1 MKSIDI
7 WMIGCES
14 LVFMS
19 LLEFTLAQFLQR
31 RIETVQGPSKTILK
45 SKIKVNP
52 KTDDK
57 SLDKHDSNRTRRI
70 SKVIGLQS
78 EDGNREGMK
87 LVLFTNFRTINEVG
101 TNNPFILRGTLG

>member
-31 RIETVQGPSKTILK
+31 RTETPQGTPRTILR

-52 KTDDK
+52 KADNINPDRR
-57 SLDKHDSNRTRRI
+57 DRNRTRRI

-78 EDGNREGMK
+78 EEDDNKEGTE
-87 LVLFTNFRTINEVG
+87 LVLTTGSWI
-101 TNNPFILRGTLG
+101 

>member
-1 MKSIDI
+1 
-7 WMIGCES
+7 MIGCES

-31 RIETVQGPSKTILK
+31 RNETLQGSPRTILR

-52 KTDDK
+52 KAEDK
-57 SLDKHDSNRTRRI
+57 SSDRRNRNRTRRI

-78 EDGNREGMK
+78 EEDDNKEGTE
-87 LVLFTNFRTINEVG
+87 LALTTG
-101 TNNPFILRGTLG
+101 

>member
-31 RIETVQGPSKTILK
+31 RNETSQGTPKTILR

-52 KTDDK
+52 QADNTNPDRRDR
-57 SLDKHDSNRTRRI
+57 NRTRRI

-78 EDGNREGMK
+78 EKDDNKEGTEQ
-87 LVLFTNFRTINEVG
+87 VLTTG
-101 TNNPFILRGTLG
+101 

>member
-1 MKSIDI
+1 
-7 WMIGCES
+7 MIGCES

-31 RIETVQGPSKTILK
+31 RNETQQGSPRILR

-52 KTDDK
+52 KADNIN
-57 SLDKHDSNRTRRI
+57 LDRRDRNRTRRI

-78 EDGNREGMK
+78 EEDDNKEGTE
-87 LVLFTNFRTINEVG
+87 LVLTTS
-101 TNNPFILRGTLG
+101 